1 MCICRQ
7 PPIHIYDPG
16 ASFLENVSWDLV
28 VQIREWSYAMSGN
41 RPMVSFRPIDCS
53 CSDDYVA
60 SSALGILANSGHV
73 LIALSFAI
81 LLLVAPV
88 MLGLAK
94 RIERKLLRCVLL
106 AWLAMILWS
115 FGVAFTQ
122 GAGREPSWAAAAPVH
137 LPLQLAFDIAFL
149 LMLPALP
156 IFLAD
161 RCLALIQRR
170 FAAPAKP

>member
-16 ASFLENVSWDLV
+16 GSFLANVSWDLAV
-28 VQIREWSYAMSGN
+28 RVREWSYAMSGH
-41 RPMVSFRPIDCS
+41 RPMVRMRVIDCP

-60 SSALGILANSGHV
+60 SSAFGILSNSGHL
-73 LIALSFAI
+73 LITLAFVI

-88 MLGLAK
+88 MLGLVK
-94 RIERKLLRCVLL
+94 RIERKHLRRVLL
-106 AWLAMILWS
+106 TWLTMVLWS

-122 GAGREPSWAAAAPVH
+122 GAGLEPSWAAAAPVH

-149 LMLPALP
+149 LLLPALP

-161 RCLALIQRR
+161 RCVAVIQRR
-170 FAAPAKP
+170 FAAPV